1 MDHLESEL
9 QAAINRWDEL
19 GWPRPDVLLVA
30 GSGLSADLGR
40 PIAEPRPWGEL
51 MPFEARGIAG
61 HSLEIQVLEPVPGRT
76 VLYSRGRLHAYQGY
90 SPAQVVFAVRLAGL
104 LGARI
109 VVVTNSCGGLRPESH
124 RAGALVA
131 IRDQINLTG
140 LNPLVGSAPAAW
152 GPQFPD
158 MTAAYDHRLRQLL
171 QTCAGEIN
179 LDLGEGVY
187 AGVLGPSYETPA
199 EIHMLR
205 TVGADLVGMSTVLEV
220 IAARH
225 MDLRCLG
232 LSLVTN
238 LAAGSEGEAA
248 LDHEDVLVEGRKAA
262 EKVAP
267 LLGRLLRHPGLLE
280 DTSP

>member
-1 MDHLESEL
+1 MDHLEQEL
-9 QAAINRWDEL
+9 TAAVAHWDEL

-40 PIAEPRPWGEL
+40 PIVDPRPWGEL
-51 MPFEARGIAG
+51 MPFEARGIVG
-61 HSLEIQVLEPVPGRT
+61 HALEIEVLEPMPGRT

-104 LGARI
+104 LGVEI
-109 VVVTNSCGGLRPESH
+109 VIVTNSSGGLRPEDH
-124 RAGALVA
+124 GAGDLVA

-140 LNPLVGSAPAAW
+140 LNPLRGSPPAAW

-158 MTAAYDHRLRQLL
+158 MTVAYDRQLL
-171 QTCAGEIN
+171 ELLRGCAH
-179 LDLGEGVY
+179 DLGVDLGAGVY
-187 AGVLGPSYETPA
+187 AGLGGPCYETPA
-199 EIHMLR
+199 EVRMLR
-205 TVGADLVGMSTVLEV
+205 ALGADLVGMSTVLEV

-225 MDLRCLG
+225 MGLRCVG
-232 LSLVTN
+232 LSLVSN
-238 LAAGSEGEAA
+238 LAAGVAGDEA

-267 LLGRLLRHPGLLE
+267 LFGRLLRHPDLL
-280 DTSP
+280 TGRS